1 MMISAP
7 HPRIYL
13 PVITQSAISRYPR
26 QKDGSTEPQESLPV
40 GNGSCLSQLFAVAG
54 CAQLL
59 NLSWASVSGGCQPA
73 HGSHCQPSNGPN
85 RSGFPRRRLIPRS
98 RELLHFSWS
107 SSVRS
112 GFPRRRLIPGSR
124 ELLHFGWSSSCV
136 GESVVIALESPG
148 SSLLWVVS
156 PGKGGILW
164 TPGQDALLRAD
175 ARKCPWNWMQK
186 IGLGPIRPGFFIF
199 VRWDLGRNALPWIYK
214 EHRRRF
220 VFVSEFVNAFSF
232 LLLLVYFALFQ
243 GYCQYV
249 VATKKRWNLRVKIL
263 TFCRVNSAALGIR
276 AEIVVFHFAESGNGI
291 LFVCRCCQKKVD
303 FKGREIDLLPGQQ
316 RRT

>member
-1 MMISAP
+1 
-7 HPRIYL
+7 
-13 PVITQSAISRYPR
+13 
-26 QKDGSTEPQESLPV
+26 
-40 GNGSCLSQLFAVAG
+40 
-54 CAQLL
+54 
-59 NLSWASVSGGCQPA
+59 
-73 HGSHCQPSNGPN
+73 
-85 RSGFPRRRLIPRS
+85 
-98 RELLHFSWS
+98 
-107 SSVRS
+107 
-112 GFPRRRLIPGSR
+112 
-124 ELLHFGWSSSCV
+124 
-136 GESVVIALESPG
+136 
-148 SSLLWVVS
+148 
-156 PGKGGILW
+156 
-164 TPGQDALLRAD
+164 
-175 ARKCPWNWMQK
+175 MQK
-186 IGLGPIRPGFFIF
+186 IGLGPISPGFFIF

>member
-1 MMISAP
+1 
-7 HPRIYL
+7 
-13 PVITQSAISRYPR
+13 
-26 QKDGSTEPQESLPV
+26 
-40 GNGSCLSQLFAVAG
+40 
-54 CAQLL
+54 
-59 NLSWASVSGGCQPA
+59 
-73 HGSHCQPSNGPN
+73 
-85 RSGFPRRRLIPRS
+85 
-98 RELLHFSWS
+98 
-107 SSVRS
+107 
-112 GFPRRRLIPGSR
+112 
-124 ELLHFGWSSSCV
+124 
-136 GESVVIALESPG
+136 
-148 SSLLWVVS
+148 
-156 PGKGGILW
+156 
-164 TPGQDALLRAD
+164 
-175 ARKCPWNWMQK
+175 MQK